1 MATAGSWSTNWS
13 TGEIT
18 TDGVWYTATESAP
31 SSAFS
36 YVYPKSKDYGPYLW
50 FDEKSN
56 KLQTFEREYAG
67 EFEET
72 LDVKKDHLSELE
84 ELFEI

>member
-13 TGEIT
+13 SGEIT

-36 YVYPKSKDYGPYLW
+36 YVYPKTKEKDGYLW
-50 FDEKSN
+50 FDEKI
-56 KLQTFEREYAG
+56 KLQTFEQEYPC
-67 EFEET
+67 EFEE
-72 LDVKKDHLSELE
+72 KDHLSELE